1 MVIDRTHRRW
11 AIGSAI
17 AALVATAMY
26 VVLRPLTPAKL
37 FGGTGLGIT
46 FGSIGSGLIIFEG
59 LLGARQ
65 KVPVWRLG
73 RVQTWMRAH
82 LWLGLLSG
90 VFILLHGGFAMGH
103 GLTRVLMILFILVTL
118 SGIVGVALQHSLPR
132 RLTQSIPMETTF
144 EQIDRVCELLVKE
157 AEELIAAALKQA
169 VPAQAQ
175 SAAAGAATATTTV
188 AVAEDPAPATLRK
201 YCDEEVFPFLQPR
214 GLTGSRTRA
223 ERRAQAAVSRL
234 RTLLPPPFHDTL
246 DGLREICGER
256 AQLDRQRRMHYW
268 LHGWL
273 FVHVPLSYAVL
284 VLGAVHAIS
293 SLRY

>member
-17 AALVATAMY
+17 AALVATAIY
-26 VVLRPLTPAKL
+26 TFLRPATPAKL
-37 FGGTGLGIT
+37 FGGTALGIT
-46 FGSIGSGLIIFEG
+46 FGSIGSGLMIFEG

-73 RVQTWMRAH
+73 RLQTWMRGH

-90 VFILLHGGFAMGH
+90 VFILLHGRFALGH
-103 GLTRVLMILFILVTL
+103 GLTRVLMILFVLVTL
-118 SGIVGVALQHSLPR
+118 SGIVGVALQHYLPR

-157 AEELIAAALKQA
+157 AEELIAAAVKQA

-175 SAAAGAATATTTV
+175 SAAAGAASVATV

-214 GLTGSRTRA
+214 GLVGARNSA
-223 ERRAQAAVSRL
+223 ERRAQAAITRL

-246 DGLREICGER
+246 DALREICGER

-273 FVHVPLSYAVL
+273 FVHIPLSYAVL

>member
-1 MVIDRTHRRW
+1 MVIDRTHRKW
-11 AIGSAI
+11 ALGSAI
-17 AALVATAMY
+17 TALVATIVY
-26 VVLRPLTPAKL
+26 VVLRPATPAKL
-37 FGGTGLGIT
+37 IGGTALGIT
-46 FGSIGSGLIIFEG
+46 FGSIGSSLIIFEG
-59 LLGARQ
+59 LLGMRQ

-73 RVQTWMRAH
+73 RMQTWMRGH

-103 GLTRVLMILFILVTL
+103 GLTRVLMVLFLVVTA
-118 SGIVGVALQHSLPR
+118 SGIVGVALQHYLPR
-132 RLTQSIPMETTF
+132 LMTQSILMETTF

-157 AEELIAAALKQA
+157 AEELIAVAAKQGA
-169 VPAQAQ
+169 PAQAAAVGGASP
-175 SAAAGAATATTTV
+175 SATV
-188 AVAEDPAPATLRK
+188 AVAEDPAPAILRQ
-201 YCDEEVFPFLQPR
+201 YCDEEVLPYLQPR
-214 GLTGSRTRA
+214 GSLDSRARA
-223 ERRAQAAVSRL
+223 ERRAQAAISRL

-246 DGLREICGER
+246 EALREICSER
-256 AQLDRQRRMHYW
+256 AQLDRQRRLHYW